1 MTMNVVIHDLVSGE
15 CELSGKA
22 NVECVRVTLD
32 EKTPEAII
40 STAEFVKFLRFKNK
54 QESKNGAPRSPQTA
68 GKPSPQ

>member
-22 NVECVRVTLD
+22 NVECVRVSFD

-40 STAEFVKFLRFKNK
+40 STAEFVKLLRFKKK
-54 QESKNGAPRSPQTA
+54 QEEKKDLPRSPPPA
-68 GKPSPQ
+68 GKPDGK

>member
-1 MTMNVVIHDLVSGE
+1 MTMNVVIHDLVTAE

-40 STAEFVKFLRFKNK
+40 STAEFVKFLRFKKK
-54 QESKNGAPRSPQTA
+54 QESKNGAPRAAQPA
-68 GKPSPQ
+68 GRSDAK